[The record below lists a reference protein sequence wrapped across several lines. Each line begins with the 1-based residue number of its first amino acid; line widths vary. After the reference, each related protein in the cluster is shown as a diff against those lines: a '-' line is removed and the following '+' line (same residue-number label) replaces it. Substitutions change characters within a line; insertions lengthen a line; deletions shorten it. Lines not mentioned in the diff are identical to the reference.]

1 MNLFKVAKQ
10 DKQTNARCGVIKLQH
25 LKVNTPNFM
34 PVATQGSV
42 KTLTPADLK
51 NIGVE
56 IIVCNTYHL
65 MLRPT
70 AGLIKRMGGLHRFIG
85 WDRAIL
91 TDSGGFQAYS
101 LGDLRKVSDD
111 GLEFSSHL
119 DGSKYF
125 LSPETAMN
133 LQGELKPDI
142 AMCLDFFTPYP
153 SQFLEARLAVERTIN
168 WAKRSRDT
176 KKRLTVFGIIQG
188 ATFKN
193 LRREC
198 AERLVELDFPG
209 YGIGGLMIGEPA
221 RLAHEMVDEIKQV
234 IPEKKV
240 RYLMGGGYP
249 EDIVEAVGLGV
260 DLFDCV
266 LPTRN
271 GRTGMAFTSE
281 GKIVIKASRYAD
293 DKAPLDKSCKCY
305 TCKNFSR
312 AYIRH
317 LFNVGEALAG
327 RLVSYHNVSFYLEL
341 MAKIRANIR
350 KGSYQA
356 FAKRALANFNFRNSE
371 TNQRED

>member
-1 MNLFKVAKQ
+1 MNIFKIVKRDTHTSGRCGIIKTAHFKVS
-10 DKQTNARCGVIKLQH
+10 
-25 LKVNTPNFM
+25 TPNFM

-42 KTLTPADLK
+42 KTLAPTDLK

-56 IIVCNTYHL
+56 IIVCNTCHL

-70 AGLIKRMGGLHRFIG
+70 SSLIKKMGGLHRFIG

-119 DGSKYF
+119 DGSKHF
-125 LSPETAMN
+125 LSPEIAVN
-133 LQGELKPDI
+133 IQRELESDI

-153 SQFLEARLAVERTIN
+153 SQFLEARLAVERTMN

-176 KKRLTVFGIIQG
+176 KKRMVVFGIVQG

-209 YGIGGLMIGEPA
+209 YGIGGLMIGEPSKSA
-221 RLAHEMVDEIKQV
+221 NEMVNEINQV
-234 IPEKKV
+234 IPEEKV

-249 EDIVEAVGLGV
+249 EDIIEAVALGV

-281 GKIVIKASRYAD
+281 GKIIIKASRYAQD
-293 DKAPLDKSCKCY
+293 DAPLDKRCRCS

-312 AYIRH
+312 AYLRH
-317 LFNVGEALAG
+317 LFNAGEALAG
-327 RLVSYHNVSFYLEL
+327 RLVSYHNVNFYLDL
-341 MAKIRANIR
+341 MARIRASIQ
-350 KGSYQA
+350 KGSFQA
-356 FAKRALANFNFRNSE
+356 FAKRTLDNFNFRNHE
-371 TNQRED
+371 GNQREG